1 MTRSRRTLDPG
12 YFDALYAADPDPWK
26 FASSAYERE
35 KYAVTLAALTRERYE
50 NAFEIG
56 CSIGVLT
63 ERLAARCDRLL
74 AVDVAFAALE
84 LARRRCASAACVRFE
99 RMCVPVEWPNGTFDL
114 ILASE
119 VVYYLDAHDVARLA
133 DRIAGALAP
142 RGDLVLVHWT
152 GETDYPLTGDEA
164 TARLIAGLGDRL
176 AILRQA
182 RFAEFRLDLL
192 TRR

>member
-1 MTRSRRTLDPG
+1 
-12 YFDALYAADPDPWK
+12 
-26 FASSAYERE
+26 
-35 KYAVTLAALTRERYE
+35 
-50 NAFEIG
+50 
-56 CSIGVLT
+56 VLT
-63 ERLAARCDRLL
+63 KQLAARCDRLL
-74 AVDVAFAALE
+74 AVDVAFAALD

-99 RMCVPVEWPNGTFDL
+99 RMCVPAEWPHGAFDL

-119 VVYYLDAHDVARLA
+119 VVYYLDIDDVARLA

-164 TARLIAGLGDRL
+164 AERLIAGLGDRL
-176 AILRQA
+176 TIVRQDK
-182 RFAEFRLDLL
+182 FPEFRLDLL